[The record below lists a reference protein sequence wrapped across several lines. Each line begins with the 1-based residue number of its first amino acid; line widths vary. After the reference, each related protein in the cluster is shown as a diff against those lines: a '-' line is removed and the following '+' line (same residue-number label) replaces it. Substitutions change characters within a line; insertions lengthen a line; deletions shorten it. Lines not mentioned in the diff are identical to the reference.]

1 MVEQQTHENKALC
14 LLNNKTSGGRYL
26 LIISLSELHQDL
38 MRFIAQLAGVNIK
51 RAGNSGGDSDSMSQ
65 LFKAI
70 ARGDTPT
77 VRSMCQQDST
87 LVNDCFFFFLNLSF
101 TLFFIINLS
110 LSLFF
115 FSFKPL
121 SFTLQGRGVA

>member
-1 MVEQQTHENKALC
+1 
-14 LLNNKTSGGRYL
+14 LLNNKTNGGRYL

-51 RAGNSGGDSDSMSQ
+51 RAGEGRTGSSGGDSDSMSQ
-65 LFKAI
+65 LFQAI

-87 LVNDCFFFFLNLSF
+87 LVRDCFFFFFLNLF
-101 TLFFIINLS
+101 LS
-110 LSLFF
+110 LYFL
-115 FSFKPL
+115 L
-121 SFTLQGRGVA
+121 